1 MTHTV
6 KEIGRLAGVS
16 PATVSRVLNG
26 SGAVAP
32 DKRERVLAALEQ
44 LNDPRTARRS
54 AARRSSIGVLLPPNP
69 VCDAHTVLQ
78 KLSVLS
84 SRMPRR
90 WNLLLLPPETLP
102 LELEARHLRGELAG
116 LLLFGHEADSPEL
129 AAVLKR
135 IPHLRLNSHRGSG
148 ADQTTLMGNEFAGRI
163 AARYLRDSGCKRCA
177 VLSTSSENPGFAGRV
192 SGFRFELFAAEASC
206 ETIELSIP
214 QEVRGFESLSDAE
227 FERTLE
233 QALPA
238 IQSGEIDGLFSPEER
253 MTALLCRVFVRRGI
267 AVRPRLVSCNHT
279 PEFFAGIY
287 PRPASIDLGPRMLAE
302 LALNELMRRISGEEP
317 RADHIAVIVTPQLVP
332 GE

>member
-1 MTHTV
+1 
-6 KEIGRLAGVS
+6 
-16 PATVSRVLNG
+16 
-26 SGAVAP
+26 
-32 DKRERVLAALEQ
+32 
-44 LNDPRTARRS
+44 
-54 AARRSSIGVLLPPNP
+54 
-69 VCDAHTVLQ
+69 
-78 KLSVLS
+78 
-84 SRMPRR
+84 MPRR

-148 ADQTTLMGNEFAGRI
+148 ADQT
-163 AARYLRDSGCKRCA
+163 
-177 VLSTSSENPGFAGRV
+177 RV